1 VHDVPPS
8 DSVSH
13 PSASPKNAIPVVTSQ
28 VQSTTDS
35 SLSGSATGPK
45 GTNPGN
51 DADDNAAS
59 RPDQI
64 TDATAAV
71 HTGELAFAAR
81 LTSGEADPASGA
93 ANAPAP
99 DPSDP
104 VAQVSTRAQ
113 VSARTDQNQ
122 EDTATATSSGASPSE
137 VQRGKSDVASLVEQ
151 FTKQD
156 TAPLGNSQPG
166 ETSPAISAKSDAAT
180 EKASPSA
187 RMEQWIDPPKTPS
200 SSSRDITIR
209 VPDATERGASVRFVD
224 RGGEIRVS
232 VRTGDAELAQTLRGG
247 LSDFVGR
254 LDHSGIRAEVWRP
267 AAIATPQSDAQND
280 SKNGSQN
287 QGNQNGAGR
296 NSSGS
301 QSQQDSRQGTNKPRW
316 VEELETSIGT
326 PTAPGNQ

>member
-1 VHDVPPS
+1 VTSQAQSTIDSSPS
-8 DSVSH
+8 GAA
-13 PSASPKNAIPVVTSQ
+13 ASPKGTS
-28 VQSTTDS
+28 
-35 SLSGSATGPK
+35 
-45 GTNPGN
+45 PGN
-51 DADDNAAS
+51 HADDVNDSAAL

-64 TDATAAV
+64 AEATTAA

-81 LTSGEADPASGA
+81 LTSSDADQNSGSANVPSQDPLDPAGQSTLRAQAFARSDEREADT
-93 ANAPAP
+93 ANAA
-99 DPSDP
+99 
-104 VAQVSTRAQ
+104 
-113 VSARTDQNQ
+113 
-122 EDTATATSSGASPSE
+122 SSIASPPE
-137 VQRGKSDVASLVEQ
+137 VTGAKAEVASLVEQ

-156 TAPLGNSQPG
+156 AAPLGNSQPA
-166 ETSPAISAKSDAAT
+166 EVQAAT
-180 EKASPSA
+180 QVKSEAPPAKLSPTE
-187 RMEQWIDPPKTPS
+187 RMEQSIEQPKTPS

-209 VPDATERGASVRFVD
+209 VPAATERGASVRFVD

-232 VRTGDAELAQTLRGG
+232 VRTADTELAQTLRGG

-287 QGNQNGAGR
+287 FPGNQNGSGR

-326 PTAPGNQ
+326 STAPGNQ